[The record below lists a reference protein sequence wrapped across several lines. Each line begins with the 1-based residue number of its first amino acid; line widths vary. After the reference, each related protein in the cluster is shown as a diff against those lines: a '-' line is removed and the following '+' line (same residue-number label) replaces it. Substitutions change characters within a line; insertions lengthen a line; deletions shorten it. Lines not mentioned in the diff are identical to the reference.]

1 MQMPDPISIVR
12 DLIDTVNRRELD
24 EAMVVLDD
32 DVKVRIEPGSEGSI
46 PGSSVETYTGKKF
59 VQRFW
64 QDLLDEH
71 LTLEARKLE
80 ASGNEVTWD
89 STLSVDRLA
98 AMGVETVQ
106 ARGHAV
112 VEEGRIDSFTL
123 TLTPES
129 ASRVREAMAR
139 QAQPT

>member
-1 MQMPDPISIVR
+1 MEMPDPISVVR
-12 DLIDTVNRRELD
+12 DLIDALNRRELD
-24 EAMVVLDD
+24 EAMVFLDD
-32 DVKVRIEPGSEGSI
+32 DVKVKIEPSL

-71 LTLEARKLE
+71 LTLDARNLE

-89 STLSVDRLA
+89 STLSVDRLT

-112 VEEGRIDSFTL
+112 VQEGRIDSFTL
-123 TLTPES
+123 MLTPES

-139 QAQPT
+139 QAQPM

>member
-1 MQMPDPISIVR
+1 MPDPISVVR

-24 EAMVVLDD
+24 EAMVFLDD
-32 DVKVRIEPGSEGSI
+32 DVKVRIEPLL

-71 LTLEARKLE
+71 LTLEARNLE